1 MGKEIERKFLV
12 SGREWRKGPFQLIR
26 QFYLVSTKS
35 FSMRIRLIKK
45 KAFLTIKSGHGT
57 LVREEFETPIPYSSA
72 KILLNLHKHKKQIRK
87 KRFHYRYKGFVW
99 EIDEFL
105 GANRGLVVAEIELK
119 RANQKFPLPPWI
131 AKEVTHDKR
140 YLNVNLAQK
149 ARFTR
154 V

>member
-1 MGKEIERKFLV
+1 MAKEIERKFLV
-12 SGREWRKGPFQLIR
+12 RGTEWRKGPFKLIR

-35 FSMRIRLIKK
+35 FSMRIRLHGKL
-45 KAFLTIKSGHGT
+45 AFLTLKGGSGT
-57 LVREEFETPIPYSSA
+57 LIREEFETPIPFSLTQR
-72 KILLNLHKHKKQIRK
+72 LLNLHKHKKQIQK

-105 GANRGLVVAEIELK
+105 GANKGLVVAEIELK

-140 YLNVNLAQK
+140 YLNVNLAK
-149 ARFTR
+149 K